1 MDADLRRAVS
11 SLIVRPSDA
20 VAILCAAAFVFYAIL
35 WGAESMYPHSLAGTI
50 VFVFAAG
57 VSLAILWPDWNLR
70 PAKPA
75 WSWALLA
82 ALMAVTAIA
91 VAMLARAIHLQLP
104 YDPSLNVV
112 PLLPGVLAV
121 TAMQEALYRQGMFR
135 WLEYRRVAPRTIVI
149 TTAVIFAAGHLG
161 PLVIGAT
168 RMVKFTLVQTLV
180 LVWVGLLLGEIRRVT
195 KSWLMSW
202 VAHAGYDLIILAFL
216 SIPLW

>member
-1 MDADLRRAVS
+1 MDADLRRDVS

-35 WGAESMYPHSLAGTI
+35 WGAEYMYPHSLAGTI

-82 ALMAVTAIA
+82 ALIAVTAIA
-91 VAMLARAIHLQLP
+91 VAMLARSIHLELP

-121 TAMQEALYRQGMFR
+121 TAIQEALYRQGMFR

-161 PLVIGAT
+161 PLVIGTT
-168 RMVKFTLVQTLV
+168 RQVESTLVQTLV

-202 VAHAGYDLIILAFL
+202 LAHAGYNIIVLAFL